1 MSENPSHEPSSAAED
16 VAEPTGAHA
25 AAPVTTTH
33 TSHAA
38 GTSKFAKWGTLAA
51 LVLAI
56 LGVAGAAY
64 GYFYPNENAA
74 GSGKYSDQQRN
85 DAKKHICETF
95 KIVDRAVVRN
105 SHLKN
110 PDNGGPI
117 GALSVAT
124 AQRFAFY
131 DGGAF
136 LRDRVAA
143 EPATPKDLADNA
155 NALGTQ
161 LEELSIGYLAG
172 AQDFAQDELGQN
184 LDDKIKKIVEICK
197 YPAVAAVNAARGN
210 RPAGRTRVRGPS
222 SCRSA
227 GALPLQMSE
236 ISSRC
241 GRRARAWGP

>member
-1 MSENPSHEPSSAAED
+1 MSETPSNEPSSAAAD
-16 VAEPTGAHA
+16 VTESV
-25 AAPVTTTH
+25 AAPKATSDVTPP

-38 GTSKFAKWGTLAA
+38 HPSKFAKWGTIAA

-56 LGVAGAAY
+56 LAVAGAAY
-64 GYFYPNENAA
+64 GYFFPNESAAAA
-74 GSGKYSDQQRN
+74 GKYTDQQRN

-155 NALGTQ
+155 SALGTQ

-172 AQDFAQDELGQN
+172 AQDFAQDELRQN

-197 YPAVAAVNAARGN
+197 
-210 RPAGRTRVRGPS
+210 
-222 SCRSA
+222 
-227 GALPLQMSE
+227 
-236 ISSRC
+236 
-241 GRRARAWGP
+241 

>member
-1 MSENPSHEPSSAAED
+1 
-16 VAEPTGAHA
+16 
-25 AAPVTTTH
+25 
-33 TSHAA
+33 
-38 GTSKFAKWGTLAA
+38 

-56 LGVAGAAY
+56 LALAGAAY
-64 GYFYPNENAA
+64 GYFFPNESAAAA
-74 GSGKYSDQQRN
+74 GKYTDQQRS

-117 GALSVAT
+117 GALAVAT

-131 DGGAF
+131 DGGDF

-155 NALGTQ
+155 SALGTQ

-172 AQDFAQDELGQN
+172 AQDFAQDELRQN

-197 YPAVAAVNAARGN
+197 
-210 RPAGRTRVRGPS
+210 
-222 SCRSA
+222 
-227 GALPLQMSE
+227 
-236 ISSRC
+236 
-241 GRRARAWGP
+241 

>member
-1 MSENPSHEPSSAAED
+1 
-16 VAEPTGAHA
+16 
-25 AAPVTTTH
+25 
-33 TSHAA
+33 
-38 GTSKFAKWGTLAA
+38 

-56 LGVAGAAY
+56 LAVAGAAY
-64 GYFYPNENAA
+64 GYFFPNESAAAA
-74 GSGKYSDQQRN
+74 GKYTDQQRS

-172 AQDFAQDELGQN
+172 AQEFAQDELRQN

-197 YPAVAAVNAARGN
+197 
-210 RPAGRTRVRGPS
+210 
-222 SCRSA
+222 
-227 GALPLQMSE
+227 
-236 ISSRC
+236 
-241 GRRARAWGP
+241 

>member
-1 MSENPSHEPSSAAED
+1 MSETPSNEPSSAAGDVTES
-16 VAEPTGAHA
+16 VAEPRATSVTTTPTSHA
-25 AAPVTTTH
+25 AAP
-33 TSHAA
+33 SR
-38 GTSKFAKWGTLAA
+38 FAKWGTIAA

-56 LGVAGAAY
+56 LAVAGAAY
-64 GYFYPNENAA
+64 GYFFPNESAGAA
-74 GSGKYSDQQRN
+74 GKYTDQQRT

-143 EPATPKDLADNA
+143 EPATPKDLADDA

-172 AQDFAQDELGQN
+172 AQDFAQDELRQN

-197 YPAVAAVNAARGN
+197 
-210 RPAGRTRVRGPS
+210 
-222 SCRSA
+222 
-227 GALPLQMSE
+227 
-236 ISSRC
+236 
-241 GRRARAWGP
+241 

>member
-1 MSENPSHEPSSAAED
+1 MSETPSHEPSSAAADVTES
-16 VAEPTGAHA
+16 VAEPA
-25 AAPVTTTH
+25 AAPVATTP

-38 GTSKFAKWGTLAA
+38 RPSKFAKWGTVAA

-56 LGVAGAAY
+56 LAVAGAAY
-64 GYFYPNENAA
+64 GYFFPNESATAA
-74 GSGKYSDQQRN
+74 GKVTDQQRT

-172 AQDFAQDELGQN
+172 AQDFAQDELRQN
-184 LDDKIKKIVEICK
+184 LDDKIKKIVELCK
-197 YPAVAAVNAARGN
+197 
-210 RPAGRTRVRGPS
+210 
-222 SCRSA
+222 
-227 GALPLQMSE
+227 
-236 ISSRC
+236 
-241 GRRARAWGP
+241 

>member
-1 MSENPSHEPSSAAED
+1 MSETPSNEPSSAAED
-16 VAEPTGAHA
+16 VTESVGAHA
-25 AAPVTTTH
+25 AAPVTTTPA
-33 TSHAA
+33 SHAA
-38 GTSKFAKWGTLAA
+38 APSRFAKWGTIAA

-56 LGVAGAAY
+56 LAVAGAAY
-64 GYFYPNENAA
+64 GYFFPNESAAAA
-74 GSGKYSDQQRN
+74 GKFTDQQRSE
-85 DAKKHICETF
+85 AKTQVCETF
-95 KIVDRAVVRN
+95 KKVDHAVVRN

-143 EPATPKDLADNA
+143 APATPKELADNA

-172 AQDFAQDELGQN
+172 AQDFAQDELRQN

-197 YPAVAAVNAARGN
+197 
-210 RPAGRTRVRGPS
+210 
-222 SCRSA
+222 
-227 GALPLQMSE
+227 
-236 ISSRC
+236 
-241 GRRARAWGP
+241 

>member
-1 MSENPSHEPSSAAED
+1 MSETPSHEPSSAAED
-16 VAEPTGAHA
+16 VTESVAEPCRPRQRPRLPRRTLQR
-25 AAPVTTTH
+25 P
-33 TSHAA
+33 
-38 GTSKFAKWGTLAA
+38 SKFAKWGTIAA

-56 LGVAGAAY
+56 LAVAGAAY
-64 GYFYPNENAA
+64 GYFYPNESAA
-74 GSGKYSDQQRN
+74 AAGKYSDQQRN

-172 AQDFAQDELGQN
+172 AQDFAQDELRQN

-197 YPAVAAVNAARGN
+197 
-210 RPAGRTRVRGPS
+210 
-222 SCRSA
+222 
-227 GALPLQMSE
+227 
-236 ISSRC
+236 
-241 GRRARAWGP
+241 

>member
-1 MSENPSHEPSSAAED
+1 MSETPSNEPSSAAED
-16 VAEPTGAHA
+16 VTESVSAHA
-25 AAPVTTTH
+25 AVPATTTP

-38 GTSKFAKWGTLAA
+38 RPSKFAKWGTVAA

-56 LGVAGAAY
+56 LAVAGAAY
-64 GYFYPNENAA
+64 GYFYPNESAAAA
-74 GSGKYSDQQRN
+74 GQYTDQQRN

-143 EPATPKDLADNA
+143 EPATPQELADNA
-155 NALGTQ
+155 NGLGTQ

-172 AQDFAQDELGQN
+172 AQEFAQDELRQS
-184 LDDKIKKIVEICK
+184 LDDKIKKIVDICK
-197 YPAVAAVNAARGN
+197 
-210 RPAGRTRVRGPS
+210 
-222 SCRSA
+222 
-227 GALPLQMSE
+227 
-236 ISSRC
+236 
-241 GRRARAWGP
+241 

>member
-1 MSENPSHEPSSAAED
+1 MSETPLNEPSSAAGD
-16 VAEPTGAHA
+16 VTESVAAPA
-25 AAPVTTTH
+25 AAPVTTTP

-38 GTSKFAKWGTLAA
+38 APSRFAKWGTLAA

-56 LGVAGAAY
+56 LAVAGAAY
-64 GYFYPNENAA
+64 GYFFPNESATAA
-74 GSGKYSDQQRN
+74 GKVTDQQRT

-172 AQDFAQDELGQN
+172 AQDFAQDELRQN
-184 LDDKIKKIVEICK
+184 LDDKIKKIVELCK
-197 YPAVAAVNAARGN
+197 
-210 RPAGRTRVRGPS
+210 
-222 SCRSA
+222 
-227 GALPLQMSE
+227 
-236 ISSRC
+236 
-241 GRRARAWGP
+241 

>member
-1 MSENPSHEPSSAAED
+1 MSETPSHEPSSAAED
-16 VAEPTGAHA
+16 VTESV
-25 AAPVTTTH
+25 AAPTTTPATTATT
-33 TSHAA
+33 TSHAQA
-38 GTSKFAKWGTLAA
+38 ARPSKLPLWLAIAA

-64 GYFYPNENAA
+64 SYFYPNESAA
-74 GSGKYSDQQRN
+74 ASGKYSDSQRN

-110 PDNGGPI
+110 PENGGPI

-155 NALGTQ
+155 NTLGTQ

-172 AQDFAQDELGQN
+172 AQDFAQDELRQN
-184 LDDKIKKIVEICK
+184 LDDKIKKIVDICK
-197 YPAVAAVNAARGN
+197 
-210 RPAGRTRVRGPS
+210 
-222 SCRSA
+222 
-227 GALPLQMSE
+227 
-236 ISSRC
+236 
-241 GRRARAWGP
+241 

>member
-1 MSENPSHEPSSAAED
+1 MSETPTNEPSSAAEE
-16 VAEPTGAHA
+16 VTESV
-25 AAPVTTTH
+25 AAPTSAPATTTA
-33 TSHAA
+33 TSHAKSP
-38 GTSKFAKWGTLAA
+38 SKLPLWLAIAA

-64 GYFYPNENAA
+64 GYFYPNETAA
-74 GSGKYSDQQRN
+74 SGKFSDQQRN

-172 AQDFAQDELGQN
+172 AQDFAQDELRQN

-197 YPAVAAVNAARGN
+197 
-210 RPAGRTRVRGPS
+210 
-222 SCRSA
+222 
-227 GALPLQMSE
+227 
-236 ISSRC
+236 
-241 GRRARAWGP
+241 

>member
-1 MSENPSHEPSSAAED
+1 MSETPSNEPLSATAGTTES
-16 VAEPTGAHA
+16 VAAPA
-25 AAPVTTTH
+25 AAPVAAPA

-38 GTSKFAKWGTLAA
+38 RTSKLPFWLAVAA

-64 GYFYPNENAA
+64 GYFYPNESALAA
-74 GSGKYSDQQRN
+74 GKYSDQQRN
-85 DAKKHICETF
+85 DAKKKICETF

-117 GALSVAT
+117 GALSIAT

-131 DGGAF
+131 DGGDF
-136 LRDRVAA
+136 LRDRVAS

-155 NALGTQ
+155 NSLGTQ

-172 AQDFAQDELGQN
+172 AQDFAQDELRQN
-184 LDDKIKKIVEICK
+184 LDDKIKKIVELCK
-197 YPAVAAVNAARGN
+197 
-210 RPAGRTRVRGPS
+210 
-222 SCRSA
+222 
-227 GALPLQMSE
+227 
-236 ISSRC
+236 
-241 GRRARAWGP
+241 

>member
-1 MSENPSHEPSSAAED
+1 MSETPPNEPLPPADVTEP
-16 VAEPTGAHA
+16 VAEPA
-25 AAPVTTTH
+25 ATPAPATSH

-38 GTSKFAKWGTLAA
+38 GPSKFAKWGTIAA

-56 LGVAGAAY
+56 LAGAGAAY
-64 GYFYPNENAA
+64 GYFFPNESAAAA
-74 GSGKYSDQQRN
+74 GKYTDQQRS

-110 PDNGGPI
+110 PENGGPI

-124 AQRFAFY
+124 APRFAFS

-155 NALGTQ
+155 NALGNQ

-172 AQDFAQDELGQN
+172 SQDFAQDELRQN

-197 YPAVAAVNAARGN
+197 
-210 RPAGRTRVRGPS
+210 
-222 SCRSA
+222 
-227 GALPLQMSE
+227 
-236 ISSRC
+236 
-241 GRRARAWGP
+241 

>member
-1 MSENPSHEPSSAAED
+1 MSETPSHEPSSATGDVTES
-16 VAEPTGAHA
+16 VAEPA

-38 GTSKFAKWGTLAA
+38 GSSRFAKWGTIAA

-56 LGVAGAAY
+56 LAVAGAAY
-64 GYFYPNENAA
+64 GYFYPNESAAAA
-74 GSGKYSDQQRN
+74 GKYTDQQRS

-172 AQDFAQDELGQN
+172 AQEFAQDELRQN

-197 YPAVAAVNAARGN
+197 
-210 RPAGRTRVRGPS
+210 
-222 SCRSA
+222 
-227 GALPLQMSE
+227 
-236 ISSRC
+236 
-241 GRRARAWGP
+241 

>member
-1 MSENPSHEPSSAAED
+1 MSETPSHEPSSAAED
-16 VAEPTGAHA
+16 VTESGGAHA
-25 AAPVTTTH
+25 APVTATP
-33 TSHAA
+33 TSHVAA
-38 GTSKFAKWGTLAA
+38 PSRFAKWGTIAA

-56 LGVAGAAY
+56 LAVAGATY
-64 GYFYPNENAA
+64 GYFFPNESAAAA
-74 GSGKYSDQQRN
+74 GKYTDQQRS

-143 EPATPKDLADNA
+143 EPATQKDLADNA

-172 AQDFAQDELGQN
+172 AQDFAQDELRQN
-184 LDDKIKKIVEICK
+184 LDDKIKKIVELCK
-197 YPAVAAVNAARGN
+197 
-210 RPAGRTRVRGPS
+210 
-222 SCRSA
+222 
-227 GALPLQMSE
+227 
-236 ISSRC
+236 
-241 GRRARAWGP
+241 

>member
-1 MSENPSHEPSSAAED
+1 MSETPNEPSSAPEE
-16 VAEPTGAHA
+16 VTESV
-25 AAPVTTTH
+25 AAPTTT
-33 TSHAA
+33 TSHAHPA
-38 GTSKFAKWGTLAA
+38 SPSKLPFWLSIAA

-64 GYFYPNENAA
+64 GYFYPNESAA
-74 GSGKYSDQQRN
+74 AAGKYSDQQRS
-85 DAKKHICETF
+85 DAKKKICETF

-136 LRDRVAA
+136 LRDRVADQ
-143 EPATPKDLADNA
+143 PATPKDLADNA

-172 AQDFAQDELGQN
+172 AQDFAQDELRQN
-184 LDDKIKKIVEICK
+184 LDEKIKKIVELCK
-197 YPAVAAVNAARGN
+197 
-210 RPAGRTRVRGPS
+210 
-222 SCRSA
+222 
-227 GALPLQMSE
+227 
-236 ISSRC
+236 
-241 GRRARAWGP
+241 

>member
-1 MSENPSHEPSSAAED
+1 MSETPSHEPSSAAED
-16 VAEPTGAHA
+16 VTESAGAHA
-25 AAPVTTTH
+25 AAPVTTTPA
-33 TSHAA
+33 SHAA
-38 GTSKFAKWGTLAA
+38 PPSRFAKWGTIAA

-56 LGVAGAAY
+56 LAVAGAAY
-64 GYFYPNENAA
+64 GYFFPNESAAAA
-74 GSGKYSDQQRN
+74 GKYTDQQRS

-172 AQDFAQDELGQN
+172 AQDFAQDELRQN

-197 YPAVAAVNAARGN
+197 
-210 RPAGRTRVRGPS
+210 
-222 SCRSA
+222 
-227 GALPLQMSE
+227 
-236 ISSRC
+236 
-241 GRRARAWGP
+241 

>member
-1 MSENPSHEPSSAAED
+1 MSETPEQEPSSAATE
-16 VAEPTGAHA
+16 VTEPDTATTPTPASH
-25 AAPVTTTH
+25 AAPV
-33 TSHAA
+33 SHAA
-38 GTSKFAKWGTLAA
+38 PESHAAPTPTPVAQPSKMTKWLALAA
-51 LVLAI
+51 LVIAV

-64 GYFYPNENAA
+64 GYFFPNESAA
-74 GSGKYSDQQRN
+74 AAGKYSDQQRN

-110 PDNGGPI
+110 PENGGPI

-131 DGGAF
+131 EGGDF

-155 NALGTQ
+155 NTLGTQ

-172 AQDFAQDELGQN
+172 AQDFVQDELRQN

-197 YPAVAAVNAARGN
+197 
-210 RPAGRTRVRGPS
+210 
-222 SCRSA
+222 
-227 GALPLQMSE
+227 
-236 ISSRC
+236 
-241 GRRARAWGP
+241 

>member
-1 MSENPSHEPSSAAED
+1 MSETPSTEPSSESED
-16 VAEPTGAHA
+16 VTESVAEPKATSVTRTPTSHA
-25 AAPVTTTH
+25 AAP
-33 TSHAA
+33 SR
-38 GTSKFAKWGTLAA
+38 FAKWGTIAA

-64 GYFYPNENAA
+64 SYFFPNESAAAA
-74 GSGKYSDQQRN
+74 GKYTDQQRS

-172 AQDFAQDELGQN
+172 AQEFAQDELRQN

-197 YPAVAAVNAARGN
+197 
-210 RPAGRTRVRGPS
+210 
-222 SCRSA
+222 
-227 GALPLQMSE
+227 
-236 ISSRC
+236 
-241 GRRARAWGP
+241 

>member
-1 MSENPSHEPSSAAED
+1 MSETPSHEPSSAAED
-16 VAEPTGAHA
+16 VTGTA
-25 AAPVTTTH
+25 AAPVATPAAAPAATTP

-38 GTSKFAKWGTLAA
+38 GPSKFAKWAAIAA

-56 LGVAGAAY
+56 LALAGAAY
-64 GYFYPNENAA
+64 GYFYPNQSAA
-74 GSGKYSDQQRN
+74 AAGKYSDQQRN

-110 PDNGGPI
+110 PENGGPI

-155 NALGTQ
+155 NSLGTQ

-172 AQDFAQDELGQN
+172 SQDFAQDELRQN
-184 LDDKIKKIVEICK
+184 LDDKIKKIVDICK
-197 YPAVAAVNAARGN
+197 
-210 RPAGRTRVRGPS
+210 
-222 SCRSA
+222 
-227 GALPLQMSE
+227 
-236 ISSRC
+236 
-241 GRRARAWGP
+241 

>member
-1 MSENPSHEPSSAAED
+1 MSETPSNEPSSASED
-16 VAEPTGAHA
+16 VTESV
-25 AAPVTTTH
+25 AAPTTAPAATTP

-38 GTSKFAKWGTLAA
+38 RPSKLPFWLAVAA

-64 GYFYPNENAA
+64 GYFYPNESAA
-74 GSGKYSDQQRN
+74 ASGKYSDQQRS
-85 DAKKHICETF
+85 DSKKKICDTF

-110 PDNGGPI
+110 PENGGPI

-143 EPATPKDLADNA
+143 ESATPKDLADNA

-172 AQDFAQDELGQN
+172 AQDFAQDELRQS

-197 YPAVAAVNAARGN
+197 
-210 RPAGRTRVRGPS
+210 
-222 SCRSA
+222 
-227 GALPLQMSE
+227 
-236 ISSRC
+236 
-241 GRRARAWGP
+241 

>member
-1 MSENPSHEPSSAAED
+1 MSETPSHEPSSAAED
-16 VAEPTGAHA
+16 VTESGGAHA
-25 AAPVTTTH
+25 AAPVTTTS

-38 GTSKFAKWGTLAA
+38 EPSRFAKWGTIAA

-56 LGVAGAAY
+56 LAVAGAAY
-64 GYFYPNENAA
+64 GYFFPNESAAAA
-74 GSGKYSDQQRN
+74 GKYTDQQRS

-110 PDNGGPI
+110 PENGGPI
-117 GALSVAT
+117 GALAVAT

-131 DGGAF
+131 DGGDF

-155 NALGTQ
+155 SALGTQ

-172 AQDFAQDELGQN
+172 AQDFAQDELRQN

-197 YPAVAAVNAARGN
+197 
-210 RPAGRTRVRGPS
+210 
-222 SCRSA
+222 
-227 GALPLQMSE
+227 
-236 ISSRC
+236 
-241 GRRARAWGP
+241 

>member
-1 MSENPSHEPSSAAED
+1 MSETPSNEPSSAAEG
-16 VAEPTGAHA
+16 VTESVGAHA
-25 AAPVTTTH
+25 AAPVATTPA
-33 TSHAA
+33 SHAA
-38 GTSKFAKWGTLAA
+38 APSRFAKWGTIAA

-56 LGVAGAAY
+56 LAVAGAAY
-64 GYFYPNENAA
+64 GYFFPNESAAAA
-74 GSGKYSDQQRN
+74 GKYTDQQRS

-136 LRDRVAA
+136 LRDRVAS
-143 EPATPKDLADNA
+143 EPATSKDLADNA

-172 AQDFAQDELGQN
+172 AQDFAQDELRQN
-184 LDDKIKKIVEICK
+184 LDDKIKKIVELCK
-197 YPAVAAVNAARGN
+197 
-210 RPAGRTRVRGPS
+210 
-222 SCRSA
+222 
-227 GALPLQMSE
+227 
-236 ISSRC
+236 
-241 GRRARAWGP
+241 

>member
-1 MSENPSHEPSSAAED
+1 MTYTIVECLKHPHMSHRPLQRTSPDLSPSQPPHT
-16 VAEPTGAHA
+16 V
-25 AAPVTTTH
+25 AAPAATTP

-38 GTSKFAKWGTLAA
+38 GPSKFAKWATIAA

-56 LGVAGAAY
+56 LALAGAAY
-64 GYFYPNENAA
+64 GYFYPNESAA
-74 GSGKYSDQQRN
+74 AAGKYSDQQRN

-105 SHLKN
+105 SRLKN
-110 PDNGGPI
+110 PENGGPI

-131 DGGAF
+131 DGGDF

-155 NALGTQ
+155 NSLGTQ

-172 AQDFAQDELGQN
+172 AQDFAQDELRQN

-197 YPAVAAVNAARGN
+197 
-210 RPAGRTRVRGPS
+210 
-222 SCRSA
+222 
-227 GALPLQMSE
+227 
-236 ISSRC
+236 
-241 GRRARAWGP
+241 

>member
-1 MSENPSHEPSSAAED
+1 MSETPSHEPSSAAED
-16 VAEPTGAHA
+16 VTESGGAHA
-25 AAPVTTTH
+25 AAPVTTTPAP
-33 TSHAA
+33 HAA
-38 GTSKFAKWGTLAA
+38 APSRFAKWGTIAA

-56 LGVAGAAY
+56 LALAA
-64 GYFYPNENAA
+64 AA
-74 GSGKYSDQQRN
+74 GKYTDQQRS

-172 AQDFAQDELGQN
+172 AQEFAQDELRQN
-184 LDDKIKKIVEICK
+184 LDDKIKKIVDICK
-197 YPAVAAVNAARGN
+197 
-210 RPAGRTRVRGPS
+210 
-222 SCRSA
+222 
-227 GALPLQMSE
+227 
-236 ISSRC
+236 
-241 GRRARAWGP
+241 

>member
-1 MSENPSHEPSSAAED
+1 MSETPSNEPSSAAAD
-16 VAEPTGAHA
+16 VNESAAEPA
-25 AAPVTTTH
+25 AAPAAAPATTTH
-33 TSHAA
+33 TSQAA
-38 GTSKFAKWGTLAA
+38 SPSRFAKWASIAA
-51 LVLAI
+51 LVLSI
-56 LGVAGAAY
+56 LAVAGAAY
-64 GYFYPNENAA
+64 GYFYPNESAAAA
-74 GSGKYSDQQRN
+74 GKYTDQQRN

-155 NALGTQ
+155 NGLGTQ

-172 AQDFAQDELGQN
+172 AQDFAQDELRQS

-197 YPAVAAVNAARGN
+197 
-210 RPAGRTRVRGPS
+210 
-222 SCRSA
+222 
-227 GALPLQMSE
+227 
-236 ISSRC
+236 
-241 GRRARAWGP
+241 

>member
-1 MSENPSHEPSSAAED
+1 MSETPSNEPSSAAGD
-16 VAEPTGAHA
+16 VTESVGAHA
-25 AAPVTTTH
+25 AAPVTTTP

-38 GTSKFAKWGTLAA
+38 APSRFAKWGTIAA
-51 LVLAI
+51 LLLAI
-56 LGVAGAAY
+56 LAVAGAAY
-64 GYFYPNENAA
+64 GYFFPNESAAAA
-74 GSGKYSDQQRN
+74 GKYTDQQRS

-143 EPATPKDLADNA
+143 EPATSKDLADNA

-172 AQDFAQDELGQN
+172 AQDFAQDELRQN
-184 LDDKIKKIVEICK
+184 LDDKIKKIVELCK
-197 YPAVAAVNAARGN
+197 
-210 RPAGRTRVRGPS
+210 
-222 SCRSA
+222 
-227 GALPLQMSE
+227 
-236 ISSRC
+236 
-241 GRRARAWGP
+241 